1 VIIYFTRHGESVA
14 NTSHVISNRSLD
26 HPLTPAG
33 RLQAESLARRL
44 STAGLTAVY
53 TSPVPR
59 ARETA
64 SILCQALNLPL
75 QQADGLRE
83 FDCGTLEGRS
93 GPFAWWRFSRVLHYW
108 FTRRML
114 EKRFRGGESFL
125 DVQARFLSLMES
137 LADQYAHSD
146 ERILC
151 VAHGGVL
158 HIGLSGLFNH
168 LSFEQVTAWPI
179 PYTAVIESEYQNGRF
194 ICIRWDGVTIPLE
207 Q

>member
-1 VIIYFTRHGESVA
+1 MIIYFTRHGESAA
-14 NTSHVISNRSLD
+14 NTGHVISNRSLD

-33 RLQAESLARRL
+33 RLQAESLTRRL
-44 STAGLTAVY
+44 SAAGLTSVY

-59 ARETA
+59 AHETA
-64 SILCQALNLPL
+64 SLLCRALNLPL
-75 QQADGLRE
+75 QSADGLRE
-83 FDCGTLEGRS
+83 FDCGILEGRS

-108 FTRRML
+108 FARRKL

-137 LADQYAHSD
+137 LVNQYAHSD

-179 PYTAVIESEYQNGRF
+179 PYTAVIESVYENGRF
-194 ICIRWDGVTIPLE
+194 VCTRWDGVTLPEE

>member
-1 VIIYFTRHGESVA
+1 MIIYFTRHGESAA
-14 NTSHVISNRSLD
+14 NIGHVISNRSLD

-33 RLQAESLARRL
+33 RLQAESLTRRL
-44 STAGLTAVY
+44 SAAGLTSVY

-59 ARETA
+59 AHETA
-64 SILCQALNLPL
+64 SLLCRALNLPL
-75 QQADGLRE
+75 QSADGLRE
-83 FDCGTLEGRS
+83 FDCGILEGRS
-93 GPFAWWRFSRVLHYW
+93 GPFAWWRFSRVLRAW
-108 FTRRML
+108 FAQKKL
-114 EKRFRGGESFL
+114 DKRFRRGESFL
-125 DVQARFLSLMES
+125 EVRARFLSLMES
-137 LADQYAHSD
+137 LAAQYGHSD

-179 PYTAVIESEYQNGRF
+179 PYTAVIESVYENGRF
-194 ICIRWDGVTIPLE
+194 VCTRWDGVTLPEE